1 MLKHHIE
8 GALKMIA
15 LKGGPSALGLDG
27 LLKHLLYKLVS
38 KGIKEGYLQVEV
50 PWDIHSDCGESN

>member
-1 MLKHHIE
+1 ME

-27 LLKHLLYKLVS
+27 LLKHLLYKLMS
-38 KGIKEGYLQVEV
+38 KGIKEVDIQVEV
-50 PWDIHSDCGESN
+50 PWDIQPALGQIQLSLK